1 VKLRVSPSVGYYPDV
16 MVGCDPED
24 NHDLYRTRPCL
35 LVEILSP
42 STSLTDR
49 REKRIAYQDITSL
62 RGYVMVYRDE
72 YRVESYTRNSEND
85 WVHEDLGVDD
95 EVWFPCVN
103 LTVQVRDLYED
114 VDMPSIMAV
123 TDDPNIR

>member
-1 VKLRVSPSVGYYPDV
+1 

-24 NHDLYRTRPCL
+24 NHDLYRTSPCL

-42 STSLTDR
+42 STSLSER
-49 REKRIAYQDITSL
+49 REKRIPYQDITSL

-72 YRVESYTRNSEND
+72 YRVESYTRRSEND
-85 WVHEDLGVDD
+85 WVHEDLGEDD
-95 EVWFPCVN
+95 QVWFPCVD
-103 LTVQVRDLYED
+103 LTVHVRDLYED
-114 VDMPSIMAV
+114 IEMPSLMAV